1 MFCLKSFKNPA
12 QRWRERCISVS
23 IGRPSFWKVSY
34 TLINV
39 ISGSPNSIAP
49 SFSPIRPRQRKCIHP
64 QQSQSRWLNLITHIR
79 MPNLM
84 RPSIHSRLI
93 LMNRVHPRQV
103 WNDTRHLVNVEFSK
117 IGSKS
122 DLLVNIQLLVS
133 QENYTTLARQQDVQ
147 ARFSGHHQIL

>member
-1 MFCLKSFKNPA
+1 
-12 QRWRERCISVS
+12 
-23 IGRPSFWKVSY
+23 
-34 TLINV
+34 
-39 ISGSPNSIAP
+39 
-49 SFSPIRPRQRKCIHP
+49 
-64 QQSQSRWLNLITHIR
+64 